1 MSLILEALRKSE
13 AERRRAQMPD
23 LLTEPQAAAPV
34 ALRTPQRWPWLAAGA
49 VVVLG
54 AVWFVSRDATPV
66 AATAQV
72 VADTRDASPVQ
83 AERVPARTQPAPA
96 RPAPVPVT
104 QRPLVI
110 APPAPPVQPTEPATA
125 PANAVASA
133 PAAVVP
139 AKAGTQALAGPP
151 LDSRLRA
158 NDNVA
163 VPAPAPAPVADT
175 TERVT
180 DLGNDERKQLP
191 PLKLSMHMW
200 NDATSQRF
208 VIIDGTRLG
217 VGDHLGAVVVADILP
232 DGVLLD
238 WNGRPLKLTLR

>member
-23 LLTEPQAAAPV
+23 LLTEPQVAAPV
-34 ALRTPQRWPWLAAGA
+34 APRTPQRWPWLAAGA

-66 AATAQV
+66 EAKATPVV
-72 VADTRDASPVQ
+72 VAAETRDASTVDASPTQ
-83 AERVPARTQPAPA
+83 ATPTPARAEPATA
-96 RPAPVPVT
+96 RPAPPPV

-110 APPAPPVQPTEPATA
+110 APPAPPSARTIAAAA
-125 PANAVASA
+125 P
-133 PAAVVP
+133 PVVP
-139 AKAGTQALAGPP
+139 AKTDIPSPSRPP
-151 LDSRLRA
+151 LESRS
-158 NDNVA
+158 DVVA
-163 VPAPAPAPVADT
+163 APAPAPVVDT

-200 NDATSQRF
+200 NDAAAQRF

-217 VGDHLGAVVVADILP
+217 VGDHLGVVVVADILP